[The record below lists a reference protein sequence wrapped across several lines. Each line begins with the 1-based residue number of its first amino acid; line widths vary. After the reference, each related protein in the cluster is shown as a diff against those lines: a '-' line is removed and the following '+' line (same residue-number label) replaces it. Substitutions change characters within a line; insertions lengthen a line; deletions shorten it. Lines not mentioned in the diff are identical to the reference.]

1 MKKEKSKEDKSNIFL
16 SYPSFSLL
24 WLARLI
30 SSLGDRL
37 HMIALGWAIWKITG
51 SSLYIGFG
59 FMAIALPHLIFGFPG
74 GALVDSLNKKKAM
87 ILSDFA
93 RFFLVL
99 LIPLV
104 LEVQLNV
111 VFVLVF
117 LVSLFTLIFNPSQNS
132 LVPEIVEKEHLLKAN
147 SYLMAVDSLA
157 DVIGYPLAGVLVA
170 TLGYN
175 ISFYV
180 DSFSYLVSGLILCLL
195 PFGYESFVLKKLDL
209 SRIHSEVLKGWEFI
223 KSNQSIFYSNMVF
236 FAAPLVGGGMDVLIP
251 PFVSQVLKGGAKE
264 YGWMEAAMAIGGIL
278 GSLLLARFGSKN
290 KKGFFVSTGLAGM
303 GFAIMLVGRS
313 QFLYL
318 ALFFYFLAGFF
329 NLLFFISHTT
339 LLQEHTPLEMR
350 GRVFAVRSSLVYS
363 GLFISRGW
371 SGALGD
377 VLGSALTL
385 TVIGLLLG
393 LVGLGSFFIPALRD
407 A

>member
-1 MKKEKSKEDKSNIFL
+1 
-16 SYPSFSLL
+16 
-24 WLARLI
+24 
-30 SSLGDRL
+30 
-37 HMIALGWAIWKITG
+37 MIALGWAIWKITG

-104 LEVQLNV
+104 LEAQLKG

-132 LVPEIVEKEHLLKAN
+132 LIPEIVDKKHLLKAN

-195 PFGYESFVLKKLDL
+195 PFGYDSFILKKLDL

-223 KSNQSIFYSNMVF
+223 KSHQSIFYSNMVF

-251 PFVSQVLKGGAKE
+251 PFVSQVLRGGARE
-264 YGWMEAAMAIGGIL
+264 YGWMETAMAIGGIL
-278 GSLLLARFGSKN
+278 GSLLLARLGSKS
-290 KKGFFVSTGLAGM
+290 KKGLFVSTGLAGM

-363 GLFISRGW
+363 GLFVSRGW

-377 VLGSALTL
+377 VIGSALTL